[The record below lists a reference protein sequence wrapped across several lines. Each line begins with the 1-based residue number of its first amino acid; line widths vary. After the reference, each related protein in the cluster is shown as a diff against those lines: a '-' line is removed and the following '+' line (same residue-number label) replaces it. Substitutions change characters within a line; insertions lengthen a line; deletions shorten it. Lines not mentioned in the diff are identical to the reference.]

1 MSKRTNQLPNYL
13 ERAET
18 NVVLIVF
25 NGDLYRVRAYIVVVL
40 TVALHESGKRRLYE
54 VHDEITLK
62 FI

>member
-25 NGDLYRVRAYIVVVL
+25 NGDLYRVRAYIVVV
-40 TVALHESGKRRLYE
+40 SYRRS
-54 VHDEITLK
+54 T
-62 FI
+62 